1 MFFSLIWML
10 IGTFVWIGEHTLSFY
25 PLVPL
30 PSSPTLILIIPLRY
44 FSKALKCQMTLVI
57 CLSLRDQ
64 ATEAAAAVVDAAPTH
79 PPQSCGM
86 HGDIPALS
94 IWLEIVK
101 RDLHQQEQCFSAH
114 GMCLCVTLKTPV
126 TCVPVTVHSNP
137 SSRRA
142 VAWTCQKY
150 SHRVCQPVFTCHYD
164 QCPCQ

>member
-1 MFFSLIWML
+1 
-10 IGTFVWIGEHTLSFY
+10 
-25 PLVPL
+25 
-30 PSSPTLILIIPLRY
+30 
-44 FSKALKCQMTLVI
+44 MTLVI

-101 RDLHQQEQCFSAH
+101 RDLPQQERCFSAH

-126 TCVPVTVHSNP
+126 TCVPVTRCTVTHPALEQSP
-137 SSRRA
+137 EPVKSIATGYVSQSSHA
-142 VAWTCQKY
+142 ITTSAHVNKE
-150 SHRVCQPVFTCHYD
+150 SSEILN
-164 QCPCQ
+164 